1 MKSKESRPYL
11 GFLKEY
17 AFKKKLLPSY
27 ILTIAT
33 IVLTAGV
40 SLVRP
45 ELQGKVIDDLG
56 NPHSTSLSAFM
67 LLLVVFLGMLLLNY
81 LMNYVQRYIV
91 AVISEEIAADMRQK
105 VEDKLSTVSVNFFE
119 KIKLSDILLKV
130 DKDVSAVKQCGITSI
145 ITLVSNIVILVVV
158 PPYMFSI
165 HKGIAVSNII
175 LLVSVPFIS
184 RILGKLIQET
194 SGQVLEGYNSI
205 TNVLTNTYDNWFITR
220 LFQCGQYVHD
230 MYFEKNQKYKKETNR
245 QNLLYILNTST
256 ILVIQFIGTVII
268 WVVGAQEVFKGNMTI
283 GTIMALMNYQT
294 IIMNPIIGIAQ
305 FANEYHTAVVSLKDI
320 NGLLQYPDQK
330 QGDGEKVTTV
340 NNISLEEMS
349 FSYTESNKKVFDRL
363 NLKFEKGTLYGVHGK
378 SGQGKSTLFKII
390 TGVYQPTEGKVVVN
404 NTDLQELDINSY
416 WENTGYV
423 MQRTQFFN
431 DTVRRNM
438 GLLHIVSEEEMDTV
452 AKCLDLYDEIHTL
465 EMVWDTEIKLEPC
478 NFSEGQMR
486 RLDIMRNILKNSQIL
501 IFDEATAN
509 IDEKRRGRFY
519 QLLHELSGDKIIIF
533 STHNLEELREADII
547 VDLEKLHIR
556 QVSEK

>member
-1 MKSKESRPYL
+1 
-11 GFLKEY
+11 
-17 AFKKKLLPSY
+17 
-27 ILTIAT
+27 
-33 IVLTAGV
+33 
-40 SLVRP
+40 
-45 ELQGKVIDDLG
+45 
-56 NPHSTSLSAFM
+56 
-67 LLLVVFLGMLLLNY
+67 
-81 LMNYVQRYIV
+81 
-91 AVISEEIAADMRQK
+91 
-105 VEDKLSTVSVNFFE
+105 
-119 KIKLSDILLKV
+119 
-130 DKDVSAVKQCGITSI
+130 
-145 ITLVSNIVILVVV
+145 
-158 PPYMFSI
+158 
-165 HKGIAVSNII
+165 
-175 LLVSVPFIS
+175 
-184 RILGKLIQET
+184 
-194 SGQVLEGYNSI
+194 
-205 TNVLTNTYDNWFITR
+205 
-220 LFQCGQYVHD
+220 
-230 MYFEKNQKYKKETNR
+230 
-245 QNLLYILNTST
+245 
-256 ILVIQFIGTVII
+256 
-268 WVVGAQEVFKGNMTI
+268 
-283 GTIMALMNYQT
+283 
-294 IIMNPIIGIAQ
+294 
-305 FANEYHTAVVSLKDI
+305 
-320 NGLLQYPDQK
+320 
-330 QGDGEKVTTV
+330 
-340 NNISLEEMS
+340 MS

-416 WENTGYV
+416 WKNTGYV

-556 QVSEK
+556 